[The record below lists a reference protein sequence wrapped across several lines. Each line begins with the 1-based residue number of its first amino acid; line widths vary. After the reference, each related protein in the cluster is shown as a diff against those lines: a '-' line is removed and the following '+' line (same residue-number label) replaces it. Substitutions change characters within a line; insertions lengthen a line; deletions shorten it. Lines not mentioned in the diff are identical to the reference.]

1 MKQRIIF
8 LALILLVSLVQAV
21 GHPVFFVKK
30 DTTNA
35 IQIDTT
41 RIKNDVLQLCNTP
54 KPRNY
59 KNLAS
64 LNIAATYIYKEF
76 EKIGLAVREQEFV
89 AYTKKYKN
97 IIASYGPENGER
109 IVIGAHYDV
118 CGEQQG
124 ADDNASGVT
133 GLLEIARQFQLHKP
147 KTKYRFDF
155 VAYTLEEP
163 PYFRTKFMGS
173 HVHAK
178 YLYDNNIKVKAMI
191 SLEMIGY
198 FSEEKNSQEYPIKAL
213 EVTYPTVGNF
223 IAVVGKLG
231 EGKLTSVFKKGMI
244 KGSDINVSSIN
255 APAYIEGI
263 DFSDHL
269 NYWKYNFDAIMITDT
284 SFFRNKNYH
293 QVTDTPDTLDYTK
306 MAEVIQGVTYTLF
319 NYE

>member
-1 MKQRIIF
+1 MKKRIIF
-8 LALILLVSLVQAV
+8 LAFILLVSLVQAV
-21 GHPVFFVKK
+21 GHPIFFVKK

-35 IQIDTT
+35 ILVDTT

-54 KPRNY
+54 KSRNY
-59 KNLAS
+59 KNLVS

-76 EKIGLAVREQEFV
+76 EKIGLAVREQGFV
-89 AYTKKYKN
+89 AYTKRYKN

-124 ADDNASGVT
+124 ADDNASGVA

-178 YLYDNNIKVKAMI
+178 YLYDNKIKVKAMI

-213 EVTYPTVGNF
+213 EATYPTVGNF

-293 QVTDTPDTLDYTK
+293 EVTDIPETLDYVK
-306 MAEVIQGVTYTLF
+306 MAEVIRGVTYTLF